1 MPRRERSPPPP
12 VPPIP
17 APFRHAYAGIG
28 PSNIP
33 VPSTPSS
40 SLPNDNAYSLR
51 KAKSAVEMSSAY
63 ERKRRTTLP
72 PSKLRESVSANEG
85 MSYSTIFDEDSA
97 EVLRLVLPHRP
108 ITGPTL
114 PSDYWSNS
122 PCSNS
127 HGTEGQAPENTAR

>member
-17 APFRHAYAGIG
+17 ALFRHAYAGIG

-33 VPSTPSS
+33 APSTPSNS
-40 SLPNDNAYSLR
+40 SPNDHANSLR

-63 ERKRRTTLP
+63 ERKRRTALP

-85 MSYSTIFDEDSA
+85 MSYSLILDG
-97 EVLRLVLPHRP
+97 EVADVVRLVVPRHST
-108 ITGPTL
+108 TGPTL